1 MHVAGPEL
9 ACLESRRQETLR
21 SQLPSCSCTLCS
33 RSPAPAGQGL
43 CTQKWPASP
52 HPHPSIPSFVKAQ
65 AMPEEFSHSLSLFCK
80 RSDKQWYEMRE
91 FLRSPD
97 KLGRLQLLL
106 LLCLKEPKPLPFFW
120 AEALLGSEE
129 DSAASSH
136 SLIRGQVGTERP
148 FSSWP
153 RTAFSIFYVYFC
165 TPAIPPE
172 LQKSFQ

>member
-33 RSPAPAGQGL
+33 RSPAPAGRGL

-80 RSDKQWYEMRE
+80 RSDKQ
-91 FLRSPD
+91 
-97 KLGRLQLLL
+97 
-106 LLCLKEPKPLPFFW
+106 
-120 AEALLGSEE
+120 
-129 DSAASSH
+129 
-136 SLIRGQVGTERP
+136 
-148 FSSWP
+148 
-153 RTAFSIFYVYFC
+153 
-165 TPAIPPE
+165 
-172 LQKSFQ
+172 